1 MKGRLRRA
9 WIRWARRM
17 GRMERV
23 KFAEEKSFSAVRGGR
38 PCLSSVRMN
47 HGAQLDTG

>member
-17 GRMERV
+17 GRRERV
-23 KFAEEKSFSAVRGGR
+23 KFADVKRVAAERGGR
-38 PCLSSVRMN
+38 P
-47 HGAQLDTG
+47 